1 MDSATVRRT
10 EDCSQIFAEQNDDE
24 ADERDL
30 VYAILHRGVFQWV
43 DLLPT
48 DGCEE
53 TAQPLSAPECP
64 DDEEE

>member
-1 MDSATVRRT
+1 MSSATVRRT
-10 EDCSQIFAEQNDDE
+10 EDCSQIFAEDHDFE
-24 ADERDL
+24 GLL

-43 DLLPT
+43 DLLPS

-64 DDEEE
+64 DDDDEE